1 MTKLTLEQQELLFAN
16 DCKLINLRYEYHGYT
31 GTEKWAIV
39 TELAEEELW
48 VKYPDVIR
56 RYTPFILL
64 SMAQGEVI
72 TEYQNY
78 EARERM
84 RRLLFGHAFDINDGE
99 FEVHHPEL
107 AVDTDPIEGQV
118 INRALKKL
126 IQDNDLPD
134 VVFHS
139 FRHASITYKLKW
151 NGGDMKSVQ
160 GDSGHARMDMVAD
173 VSSHI
178 IDEDRRYNAQ
188 KFEEQFYNAK
198 GLKNAEEGKTA
209 PMPKFETS
217 VELLDPMAEVQKGS
231 EVEEEKPAEN
241 SADENAALLAKLLSN
256 PDTAA
261 LLKALAKTI

>member
-84 RRLLFGHAFDINDGE
+84 RRLPVKPKTERKGIVLSLCPRCRSE
-99 FEVHHPEL
+99 FQSIPENIVKRLDPFQADKEMCDKCQVGYGYDYMIFKKNHH
-107 AVDTDPIEGQV
+107 
-118 INRALKKL
+118 
-126 IQDNDLPD
+126 
-134 VVFHS
+134 H
-139 FRHASITYKLKW
+139 
-151 NGGDMKSVQ
+151 
-160 GDSGHARMDMVAD
+160 
-173 VSSHI
+173 
-178 IDEDRRYNAQ
+178 
-188 KFEEQFYNAK
+188 AK
-198 GLKNAEEGKTA
+198 GGVDN
-209 PMPKFETS
+209 
-217 VELLDPMAEVQKGS
+217 V
-231 EVEEEKPAEN
+231 
-241 SADENAALLAKLLSN
+241 
-256 PDTAA
+256 
-261 LLKALAKTI
+261 

>member
-84 RRLLFGHAFDINDGE
+84 R
-99 FEVHHPEL
+99 
-107 AVDTDPIEGQV
+107 
-118 INRALKKL
+118 
-126 IQDNDLPD
+126 
-134 VVFHS
+134 
-139 FRHASITYKLKW
+139 
-151 NGGDMKSVQ
+151 
-160 GDSGHARMDMVAD
+160 
-173 VSSHI
+173 
-178 IDEDRRYNAQ
+178 
-188 KFEEQFYNAK
+188 
-198 GLKNAEEGKTA
+198 
-209 PMPKFETS
+209 
-217 VELLDPMAEVQKGS
+217 
-231 EVEEEKPAEN
+231 KPAEN
-241 SADENAALLAKLLSN
+241 STDENAALLTKLLSN
-256 PDTAA
+256 PETAA